1 MSVNTGMAQSES
13 GSVFSAWNPG
23 VLSGMPDRFRSL
35 ETIQRSENVEGDVSE
50 ILALAEWS
58 ALSLTEIAAFRAS
71 RLALHELVVRVTA
84 GYVIPEGASE
94 EDFGLN
100 FRRLAG
106 AIWREAIQPRLPE
119 LESLLADT
127 RAQARDLMAAA
138 LADAG
143 ITQDMRSGAMT
154 ERRRFRFFGR
164 AAPRPAAAV
173 PADDFAKVASLKRSG
188 LTAQS
193 RIERAV
199 YRSLYRL
206 FSALFTRYGRINGTT
221 EQFVAVAV
229 NHLANTYG
237 SQIIGERIEPEIDA
251 AARRL
256 GLQPAAVRRAPI
268 IISLKGPSAAGKSS
282 LRPQLKRLLDE
293 DGVALDEYATI
304 SPDVWRRMLLDF
316 DSLGEACKYAG
327 HLTSREVAVIDA
339 KLDAYITERAER
351 AGGIPNI
358 LVDRFRFDSFAE
370 SQVRRVLSGTYARY
384 VSIMYMYF
392 IVTPPHETVTRGW
405 ERGLRRGRYKSVD
418 DFLAHCVEA
427 YSGMP
432 KLFFRWLNNARPEFR
447 YTFLDNDVPKNA
459 FPRTIA
465 TGNQSSIRIMDLMG
479 FVNIERYQKIN
490 VFARSEAQLFAGDAD
505 GSVRGNCG
513 FLRECIHRIRNV
525 ALVDPA
531 TGRPFAEI
539 ENGRV
544 VSVDPDLAQTML
556 EDDRIRQILEEVLP
570 AFFVPGPQIQ
580 SQT

>member
-1 MSVNTGMAQSES
+1 MAQSEP

-23 VLSGMPDRFRSL
+23 VLSGIPDRFRSL
-35 ETIQRSENVEGDVSE
+35 ETVQRSENVEGDVSE

-58 ALSLTEIAAFRAS
+58 ALSPTEIAAFRAS
-71 RLALHELVVRVTA
+71 RLALHELVVRIA
-84 GYVIPEGASE
+84 AAYVIPEGVSE
-94 EDFGLN
+94 EDFGSN
-100 FRRLAG
+100 FRQMAG
-106 AIWREAIQPRLPE
+106 AVWSEAIQPRLPE

-127 RAQARDLMAAA
+127 RARARDLVVVA

-143 ITQDMRSGAMT
+143 IGQDARSGART
-154 ERRRFRFFGR
+154 ERRRFGFFGKTATR
-164 AAPRPAAAV
+164 AAAAV

-188 LTAQS
+188 LTAES

-221 EQFVAVAV
+221 DQFVTVAV

-237 SQIIGERIEPEIDA
+237 SQIIGERIEREIEA

-256 GLQPAAVRRAPI
+256 GFKPAAIQTAPI
-268 IISLKGPSAAGKSS
+268 IISLKGPSAAGKSW
-282 LRPQLKRLLDE
+282 LRPQLKRLLEE
-293 DGVALDEYATI
+293 DGVPLDEYATI

-327 HLTSREVAVIDA
+327 HLTSREVGVIDA

-392 IVTPPHETVTRGW
+392 IVTPPRETVTRGW

-432 KLFFRWLNNARPEFR
+432 RLFFRWLNTARPEYR
-447 YTFLDNDVPKNA
+447 YTFLDNDVPKNC

-465 TGNQSSIRIMDLMG
+465 TGNQTSIRILDLTG
-479 FVNIERYQKIN
+479 FINIERYQKIN
-490 VFARSEAQLFAGDAD
+490 VFARCEEQLFSDDAD
-505 GSVRGNCG
+505 GSVRSNCG
-513 FLRECIHRIRNV
+513 FLRECIRRIRNV
-525 ALVDPA
+525 SLVEPA
-531 TGRPFAEI
+531 TGRPFAEV

-556 EDDRIRQILEEVLP
+556 EDDRIRQILEEVLS
-570 AFFVPGPQIQ
+570 AFFVPG
-580 SQT
+580 SQTGPQTHSQS